1 MRDLVHISAAPRA
14 EAGSLR
20 HLASAPFIYA
30 MIVPLVLLDA
40 GVSLYQA
47 ICFRLWRIERSR
59 RGEHVRIDRYKLSYL
74 TALQKLN
81 CVYCSYANGVLA
93 FAADI
98 AARTEQYWCPIQH
111 ERAPRAPHRR
121 YASFVPFGERRAI
134 AARIEALRESLRP
147 DAREEYQSAR

>member
-1 MRDLVHISAAPRA
+1 MSELVHTSTTPRA
-14 EAGSLR
+14 DAGPLR

-40 GVSLYQA
+40 CVSIYQA

-59 RGEHVRIDRYKLSYL
+59 RSEHLRIDRHKLSYL

-81 CVYCSYANGVLA
+81 CVYCSYATGVLA
-93 FAADI
+93 FAVDI

-111 ERAPRAPHRR
+111 ERAPTAPNAR
-121 YASFVPFGERRAI
+121 YSSFIPFGERRAI
-134 AARIEALRESLRP
+134 GSRWEALRDALRR
-147 DAREEYQSAR
+147 DAQKDQP